1 MQPLASDSKIV
12 RFGVFHVDLRSGELY
27 KAGLK
32 VKLQQ
37 QPLQVLAILLERPN
51 DVVTREELR
60 AKLWPTDTFVDF
72 EHSLNTA
79 VRKLR
84 DALGDGAD
92 NPIFIETIPR
102 KGYRFIAPFE
112 VPAFAGLA
120 ELPTRGRTSPP
131 EMPPVAT
138 PRVVAGNLKRTTV
151 LVLGIVILI
160 GLCGYF
166 YFYRAP
172 KPTEKDTIVLADFEN
187 KTSDPVFDDAL

>member
-1 MQPLASDSKIV
+1 MQPLASDAKIV
-12 RFGVFHVDLRSGELY
+12 RFGVFQVDLRSGELY

-92 NPIFIETIPR
+92 NPSFIETIPR
-102 KGYRFIAPFE
+102 KGYRFIAPF
-112 VPAFAGLA
+112 GLG
-120 ELPTRGRTSPP
+120 ELPTRDRTSPP

-138 PRVVAGNLKRTTV
+138 ERVAAGKRTTL
-151 LVLGIVILI
+151 LVLCIVVVI
-160 GLCGYF
+160 GLVGTLGW
-166 YFYRAP
+166 
-172 KPTEKDTIVLADFEN
+172 KI
-187 KTSDPVFDDAL
+187 ALDRRVAA